1 MKQQQSLALS
11 FRDSLASDIT
21 DGVSE
26 LVEVGI
32 DAVLEDG
39 IFQEIPLVSTMIS
52 LYRIGSSIR
61 DRHNIK
67 KLVSFVD
74 QMRRGCIDEETLQ
87 KYRGKIV
94 SDEKKCNRELE
105 YILILVDRYISYDK
119 PRMLAKLYL
128 AYLDGEIIWEEFS
141 MYAEVID
148 RFLLLDCRTLTTES
162 EKIIVPRNRGGESVL
177 RLVALGLMT
186 EETDFSAYRQESDGN
201 LRVTWGTLMQPLSP
215 NKTYVRTEFGEK
227 LANILR

>member
-67 KLVSFVD
+67 KLVSFID

-94 SDEKKCNRELE
+94 SDEKKRNRELE

-186 EETDFSAYRQESDGN
+186 EETDFSAYRQEPDGN